1 MYRNKITYFKISMA
15 ILIIFCTA
23 TVVGA
28 EEISLKEAISQGL
41 NNNLEI
47 KQQNNI
53 NNLERQLQTIRA
65 QQGWQIKVSSN
76 YSEVI
81 TEGEILNAAG
91 VLQSTNNLRTVSG
104 SGSTLS
110 INRNFASGLN
120 ITQEAVYNDENESDY
135 GVLISY
141 PLFKGAP
148 TESEKS
154 YYQQEQE
161 FLKAKNDLNSLI
173 ESKITA
179 WLGDYLQI
187 LRLKSRK
194 ENADL
199 QLKNAQKTYAESQE
213 LYKNSQ
219 LSQRELKSAEAA
231 VIDAETN
238 YKQLANQYQN
248 SLMSFKLA
256 LNLDKEI
263 EIALNNKEYLNK
275 ISSELINYQDNNFE
289 NMYKN
294 LLKTDYDLK
303 SAVIN
308 LRLQEKQL
316 KWFRGEGR
324 TDINLSG
331 SYNYSTDRSTVGV
344 TFSYDLFDGSQR
356 EFNEKNLKDNIQ
368 LAQANLANL
377 KESKKLVLENQLS
390 SLNASLNKKKSS
402 ILKLENAENQF
413 ELAGEQYDS
422 GLITKKELKQ
432 QEISYQQS
440 KISYQEALDQL
451 FIVKLELT
459 MLINNDYLD
468 IFNRGVFNEKK

>member
-1 MYRNKITYFKISMA
+1 
-15 ILIIFCTA
+15 
-23 TVVGA
+23 
-28 EEISLKEAISQGL
+28 
-41 NNNLEI
+41 
-47 KQQNNI
+47 
-53 NNLERQLQTIRA
+53 
-65 QQGWQIKVSSN
+65 
-76 YSEVI
+76 
-81 TEGEILNAAG
+81 
-91 VLQSTNNLRTVSG
+91 
-104 SGSTLS
+104 
-110 INRNFASGLN
+110 
-120 ITQEAVYNDENESDY
+120 
-135 GVLISY
+135 
-141 PLFKGAP
+141 
-148 TESEKS
+148 
-154 YYQQEQE
+154 
-161 FLKAKNDLNSLI
+161 
-173 ESKITA
+173 
-179 WLGDYLQI
+179 
-187 LRLKSRK
+187 
-194 ENADL
+194 
-199 QLKNAQKTYAESQE
+199 
-213 LYKNSQ
+213 
-219 LSQRELKSAEAA
+219 
-231 VIDAETN
+231 
-238 YKQLANQYQN
+238 
-248 SLMSFKLA
+248 
-256 LNLDKEI
+256 
-263 EIALNNKEYLNK
+263 
-275 ISSELINYQDNNFE
+275 
-289 NMYKN
+289 MYKN

-316 KWFRGEGR
+316 KWFRGGGR

-459 MLINNDYLD
+459 MLIYNDYLD